1 MARNSYQ
8 KKIRPILGLI
18 AATIAALCF
27 LVACSGQPF
36 GASSTDDSSV
46 GGGNIVR
53 GVGATFPKPIYEKW
67 ASEFGKINP
76 VVQIDYQAN
85 SSGAGVTAI
94 QNQTVDFS
102 ASDIPMTD
110 ADLQKANGEI
120 LHIPT
125 VLGAAVLTYNVP
137 EIKEPLRLS
146 PETIANIYLGKI
158 RKWNDLQLKTENPN
172 VNLPDAE
179 IVPIFR
185 ADASGTSD
193 VFTGFLSN
201 ADAEWKEKVGRGVHP
216 SWITS
221 VGIGAKGNDGVM
233 GQIKQT
239 PNTIGYVEL
248 AFAKINNLPTAQIKN
263 SAGNFVPAT
272 LASVQAAAS
281 DSAAKVPEDL
291 RMEITNSSGAN
302 AYPISTYTYIL
313 VYRNQKDAAK
323 GKNIV
328 DFLWWATHDG
338 QAMVKDLYY
347 VPLPGGIVAKIELRL
362 KLISNSGKPL
372 KQ

>member
-1 MARNSYQ
+1 MLFSD
-8 KKIRPILGLI
+8 
-18 AATIAALCF
+18 LC
-27 LVACSGQPF
+27 LAACSGQPF
-36 GASSTDDSSV
+36 GVASSSDASV

-53 GVGATFPKPIYEKW
+53 GAGATFPKPIYEKW

-76 VVQIDYQAN
+76 LVRIDYQAN
-85 SSGAGVTAI
+85 GSGAGVTAI
-94 QNQTVDFS
+94 QNQTVDFG

-110 ADLQKANGEI
+110 ADLQKAKGEI

-125 VLGAAVLTYNVP
+125 VLGAVVLTYNVP
-137 EIKEPLRLS
+137 EVKEPLRLS
-146 PETIANIYLGKI
+146 PEVIANIYLGKI
-158 RKWNDLQLKTENPN
+158 KKWNDSRIKADNQNA
-172 VNLPDAE
+172 NLPDAD
-179 IVPIFR
+179 IVPVFR

-201 ADAEWKEKVGRGVHP
+201 TNPEWKEKVGHDIHP
-216 SWITS
+216 SWITG

-233 GQIKQT
+233 GQVKQT
-239 PNTIGYVEL
+239 PNTLGYVEL
-248 AFAKINNLPTAQIKN
+248 SFAKINNLPTAQIKN
-263 SAGNFVPAT
+263 SAGNFVVAT
-272 LASVQAAAS
+272 LDSVQAAAS

-291 RMEITNSSGAN
+291 RTEITNAPGAN
-302 AYPISTYTYIL
+302 TYPIASYTYIL
-313 VYRNQKDAAK
+313 VYRDQKDAAK

-338 QAMVKDLYY
+338 QPMARDLYY
-347 VPLPGGIVAKIELRL
+347 APLPAEIVAKIETRL